1 MANECF
7 LSLSFSAL
15 IIMARRRGVYES
27 KAVTRAG
34 GRKKRE
40 KRKKIIVLWVT
51 LPRRS
56 KYLRAEVRV
65 HLNADTPG
73 GRFPLSAEATANVN
87 LFSGLPLPW
96 FHRRIFHSSFWSSPK
111 AREGKEGL
119 FLTRFPLL
127 SCDKQGVCDRPWGTV
142 KLPSALEQMNIA
154 GRWRSVTRPYFLIF
168 SFFYIMT
175 RPLFPFYFSSFI
187 MRPARIFFSFSSFL
201 LLWPVL
207 ISLLFSF
214 FSNVTR
220 PYFPFFVFFFKSSF
234 ATHERCSFTTV

>member
-1 MANECF
+1 MGIITRDTCYLATTASSYRRAVLPRLRDRSAEHTWLQKRLKIMANECF
-7 LSLSFSAL
+7 LSLSFSSL

-96 FHRRIFHSSFWSSPK
+96 FHRRIFHSSF
-111 AREGKEGL
+111 
-119 FLTRFPLL
+119 
-127 SCDKQGVCDRPWGTV
+127 
-142 KLPSALEQMNIA
+142 
-154 GRWRSVTRPYFLIF
+154 
-168 SFFYIMT
+168 
-175 RPLFPFYFSSFI
+175 
-187 MRPARIFFSFSSFL
+187 
-201 LLWPVL
+201 
-207 ISLLFSF
+207 
-214 FSNVTR
+214 
-220 PYFPFFVFFFKSSF
+220 
-234 ATHERCSFTTV
+234 